1 MQAPVR
7 FAPCW
12 NVHNPK
18 AAITDGQGYVVA
30 FATAATPEQAEQN
43 ASFIV
48 AALNHYIAA
57 VSPQLFT
64 QSPPGLFL
72 QR

>member
-1 MQAPVR
+1 MEAPIR

-30 FATAATPEQAEQN
+30 FATAATPELAEQN

-48 AALNHYIAA
+48 AALNHYIATG
-57 VSPQLFT
+57 SPHLFT
-64 QSPPGLFL
+64 QAFPTLL
-72 QR
+72 MQK